1 MYTAACPDR
10 ATTAPVYGT
19 VVARFFCS
27 GCRDTGKALYRHPR
41 AVRNQIFSFGRPT
54 NTSGSP
60 APAALRRL
68 SKPVRR
74 KTGLFRARRPARGGG
89 GRFSAGTSGCRPALS
104 DFSRTFPPPAP
115 ANPGNAH
122 PAAADSEGFSPGLFA
137 KRPPSPA
144 RQRLR
149 AYLFCHHTFSIRSVG
164 CKTTGAPKHQKTN
177 ILYPVYFFGHTSIV
191 ILLCIRRIN
200 KERGR
205 RPKRRRALRC
215 GTGNGAGPVP
225 VPESAGKTCKNSKK

>member
-1 MYTAACPDR
+1 MPA
-10 ATTAPVYGT
+10 
-19 VVARFFCS
+19 
-27 GCRDTGKALYRHPR
+27 
-41 AVRNQIFSFGRPT
+41 
-54 NTSGSP
+54 
-60 APAALRRL
+60 APAA
-68 SKPVRR
+68 
-74 KTGLFRARRPARGGG
+74 
-89 GRFSAGTSGCRPALS
+89 PALCRS
-104 DFSRTFPPPAP
+104 PRPPPGPWWRRTHFRFGPFLSAVPVLGFLCLFPPPAP

-164 CKTTGAPKHQKTN
+164 FKTTRAPKHQKTN
-177 ILYPVYFFGHTSIV
+177 LLYPVYFFGHTPIV
-191 ILLCIRRIN
+191 ILLCIRCIN